1 MLLEAGHPSSP
12 PPTFS
17 LCLCAAVEYAFD
29 PFPADGSRR
38 DRICRNIEAAQLK
51 RQGLR

>member
-17 LCLCAAVEYAFD
+17 LCLCAAEYAFD
-29 PFPADGSRR
+29 PFPTDGSRR